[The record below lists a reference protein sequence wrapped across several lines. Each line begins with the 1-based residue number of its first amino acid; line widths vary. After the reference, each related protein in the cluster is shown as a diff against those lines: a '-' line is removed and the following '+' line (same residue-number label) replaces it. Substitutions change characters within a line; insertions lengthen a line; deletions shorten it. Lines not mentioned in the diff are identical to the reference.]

1 MPPRKSCAKAKADDG
16 GAHSQNQTCTWAK
29 NPDWTFTLIE
39 YLGDNV
45 GFCLKLFSDSTAD
58 TARENWPKL
67 TAKES
72 KSQQYAILAKHIF
85 STEPGQSA
93 LFLQDPGRYGGCG
106 NTSLTVSSL
115 ALSPNGDIH
124 RTLSCFP
131 TLP

>member
-1 MPPRKSCAKAKADDG
+1 MPPRKSRAKAKTDDDG
-16 GAHSQNQTCTWAK
+16 VPTKTKCAPNIQWAK

-45 GFCLKLFSDSTAD
+45 GFHLKLFSDSIAD
-58 TARENWPKL
+58 TARENWPKM

-93 LFLQDPGRYGGCG
+93 LFLQDPGRYGVAVE
-106 NTSLTVSSL
+106 TRL
-115 ALSPNGDIH
+115 
-124 RTLSCFP
+124 
-131 TLP
+131 